1 VSALVAQWIERLRP
15 KESVGGSIPSQG
27 TSIMNLEV
35 KKYYSLVPHS
45 SLPQLKKLR
54 QIVLKVLPNA
64 TEVISY
70 GIPTFKV
77 DGKSVVG
84 IGGWND
90 FVSLYPYGSELIVKF
105 KDDLAPYKT
114 SKGAIQFSLIDPLP
128 EGIIKKIITEKLK
141 GLTLS

>member
-1 VSALVAQWIERLRP
+1 MRAHCEKGASRL
-15 KESVGGSIPSQG
+15 PSQG
-27 TSIMNLEV
+27 TSIMNQEV
-35 KKYYSLVPHS
+35 QKYYSIVPHK

-77 DGKSVVG
+77 DEKSVVG

-90 FVSLYPYGSELIVKF
+90 FVSLYPYGSGLIVKY
-105 KDDLAPYKT
+105 KDDLAQYKT

-128 EGIIKKIITEKLK
+128 EGIIKKIIAEKLK
-141 GLTLS
+141 GLTLR

>member
-1 VSALVAQWIERLRP
+1 
-15 KESVGGSIPSQG
+15 
-27 TSIMNLEV
+27 MNQEV
-35 KKYYSLVPHS
+35 QKYYSIVPHK

-77 DGKSVVG
+77 DEKSVVG

-90 FVSLYPYGSELIVKF
+90 FVSLYPYGSGLIVKY
-105 KDDLAPYKT
+105 KDDLAQYKT

-128 EGIIKKIITEKLK
+128 EGIIKKIIAEKLK
-141 GLTLS
+141 GLTLR